1 MALVPLSSPAAMP
14 ALTPSRPVPVAAALA
29 ALSAV
34 AAAVAVPL
42 PPPVL
47 SAALSAALPLNTP
60 LVTVPLA
67 AAARWILV
75 VSRHPSEETV
85 RKAHIWDCGSR
96 PGAGAASE
104 CLARCRLGP
113 EQAKHGCI
121 IGGVAVVSEREHGCP
136 RRLKLVHGPGAVL
149 APGRR
154 TPTREGKDSGAR
166 GPGQASL
173 TATSLDKEICFLSF
187 EVKFF
192 RGS

>member
-96 PGAGAASE
+96 PGASAASE

-121 IGGVAVVSEREHGCP
+121 IGGVAVVSEREHG
-136 RRLKLVHGPGAVL
+136 
-149 APGRR
+149 
-154 TPTREGKDSGAR
+154 
-166 GPGQASL
+166 
-173 TATSLDKEICFLSF
+173 
-187 EVKFF
+187 
-192 RGS
+192 

>member
-85 RKAHIWDCGSR
+85 RKAHIWHCGSR

-104 CLARCRLGP
+104 CLADISLP
-113 EQAKHGCI
+113 PNLQ
-121 IGGVAVVSEREHGCP
+121 
-136 RRLKLVHGPGAVL
+136 KL
-149 APGRR
+149 
-154 TPTREGKDSGAR
+154 
-166 GPGQASL
+166 
-173 TATSLDKEICFLSF
+173 
-187 EVKFF
+187 
-192 RGS
+192 